1 MQNLALQ
8 GMAEHAVRMGCGKCE
23 SQRPAA
29 IQILPGG
36 RHVFGLE
43 STLLRTTGQ
52 VSGGSEVGGR
62 AGKEGFLPTPHSPC
76 GTEQREAH

>member
-1 MQNLALQ
+1 MV
-8 GMAEHAVRMGCGKCE
+8 EHAVRMGCGKCA

-36 RHVFGLE
+36 RHAFGLQ
-43 STLLRTTGQ
+43 SLLSREPLGRL
-52 VSGGSEVGGR
+52 VEVVKWVGGR